1 MIRLGD
7 GPEKALV
14 DNLIL
19 HYIRQEEVI
28 IIPVVPCNVDLD
40 TSACLN
46 LALKHDPNGE
56 RTIVTLTKVDLI
68 DKGAENKWL
77 NVLERGYH
85 KVKNII
91 GWYVVK
97 NRSQQQVTDELSLQ
111 ALQEA
116 EIEFFASTKPW
127 DTLKNRKSLGIKA
140 LASALSSLQMQR

>member
-7 GPEKALV
+7 GPEKTLV

-46 LALKHDPNGE
+46 LALEHDPSGE

-68 DKGAENKWL
+68 DKGNILHKKRLVISFL
-77 NVLERGYH
+77 NLAKVL
-85 KVKNII
+85 
-91 GWYVVK
+91 
-97 NRSQQQVTDELSLQ
+97 LSLG
-111 ALQEA
+111 
-116 EIEFFASTKPW
+116 KYVH
-127 DTLKNRKSLGIKA
+127 
-140 LASALSSLQMQR
+140 